1 MIELLAIAD
10 GTLAPEEPVRA
21 VPCHGLSVLCAPAGD
36 GEADAEMLWRR
47 ETLLETLMEHGAL
60 LPLRYGTVVADEAA
74 AVEAVSARRDAFARA
89 LARVRGAVEL
99 SVRAVGPADAAPAA
113 ARVHAT
119 LAVLARDAVRLGG
132 DEQLNGAYLV
142 ERGAV
147 DDFVAAVGR
156 LQREHRALS
165 ILCTGPW
172 PPYSFTEAG

>member
-1 MIELLAIAD
+1 VIELVAIAE
-10 GTLAPEEPVRA
+10 GTLAPEAPVRA
-21 VPCHGLSVLCAPAGD
+21 VPFDGLAVLCAPAAE
-36 GEADAEMLWRR
+36 GEADAETLWRR
-47 ETLLETLMEHGAL
+47 EALLEALMEQGTLL
-60 LPLRYGTVVADEAA
+60 PVRYGTVVADEAA
-74 AVEAVSARRDAFARA
+74 AVEAVSEHRDAFARA
-89 LARVRGAVEL
+89 LAWVRGAVEL
-99 SVRAVGPADAAPAA
+99 SVRAVGPAEAAPEA

>member
-1 MIELLAIAD
+1 MEQ
-10 GTLAPEEPVRA
+10 GTLLPV
-21 VPCHGLSVLCAPAGD
+21 
-36 GEADAEMLWRR
+36 
-47 ETLLETLMEHGAL
+47 
-60 LPLRYGTVVADEAA
+60 RYGTVVADEAA
-74 AVEAVSARRDAFARA
+74 AVEAVSEHRDAFARA

-142 ERGAV
+142 ERVAV